1 MLQHRREV
9 IETMLVKE
17 AGFTLRDIRG
27 TESRS
32 VEVHER
38 TDLVAR
44 FRRWC
49 PYLEDPDPI
58 RKVTV
63 EKEEGLSEQ
72 EVLRFLVYHD
82 EMEEIK
88 EEKQEESMKEA
99 RRKNGNI
106 GQQSS
111 APTHTPTTTTTT
123 TTNTHTKRP

>member
-1 MLQHRREV
+1 MLKHRREV

-38 TDLVAR
+38 TGLVAR

-58 RKVTV
+58 RKETV

-72 EVLRFLVYHD
+72 QVLRFLVYHD

-88 EEKQEESMKEA
+88 EEKREESMREA
-99 RRKNGNI
+99 RRKSGNLKNNSS
-106 GQQSS
+106 QSQR
-111 APTHTPTTTTTT
+111 PTTMV
-123 TTNTHTKRP
+123 NTQKRP